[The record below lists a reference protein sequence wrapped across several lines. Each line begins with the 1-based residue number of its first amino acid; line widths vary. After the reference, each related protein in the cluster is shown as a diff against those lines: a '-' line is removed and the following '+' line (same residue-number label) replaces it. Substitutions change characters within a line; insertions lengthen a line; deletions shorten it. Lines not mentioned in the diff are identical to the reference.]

1 MKTVICHFHNEEY
14 LLPFWLKHHKTMFD
28 NGIMINYHSTD
39 KSVEIIKE
47 ICPNWQIIDT
57 KNEDFGA
64 LEVDAEIF
72 LIEKDIT
79 GWRMVLNTTE
89 FLIGDI
95 DANCNDENIGC
106 KYVPSAIMVCPLEM
120 EGLNPD
126 PNRLLCEQFTHG
138 IYADN
143 QMAITKRAMRRI
155 SSYSYPYTT
164 GRHYLDPP
172 NSDLVIL
179 WYRNSPYN
187 ESMIKRNLQIQEMIP
202 NRDKVRGFGFQ
213 HLTNRDRIQEE
224 LVQLRVDSSDIFDKY
239 KHLIAS
245 QSGR

>member
-39 KSVEIIKE
+39 SSVEVIKE

-64 LEVDAEIF
+64 LEVDAEIC
-72 LIEKDIT
+72 LIEKDII

-95 DANCNDENIGC
+95 DANCNDKNIGC

-126 PNRLLCEQFTHG
+126 PNKLLCEQFTHG

-143 QMAITKRAMRRI
+143 QIAITKRAMRRI
-155 SSYSYPYTT
+155 SSYSYPYTV

-187 ESMIKRNLQIQEMIP
+187 ESMIKRNLQIQERIP
-202 NRDKVRGFGFQ
+202 HRDKIRGFGFQ
-213 HLTNRDRIQEE
+213 HSVDRNRLQEE
-224 LVQLRVDSSDIFDKY
+224 LVQFRVDSSDIFDKY